1 MDCHCTGTKG
11 EHLKNCVQ
19 QATDPAISLHRG
31 VPPSIPGGI
40 RGSSKAQGVLG
51 HVLEESP
58 YP

>member
-11 EHLKNCVQ
+11 EHLIYCVQ
-19 QATDPAISLHRG
+19 QATDPAIS
-31 VPPSIPGGI
+31 P
-40 RGSSKAQGVLG
+40 RGSSKVQGMLG